1 MGPADLF
8 VVDGGR
14 GQLAVAI
21 AAARNLGLHSLPI
34 VALAKERDL
43 FPPKPKLPKTKDLE
57 NPSPPPEPEPAAVAP
72 AIVDR
77 VYLPG
82 QKNPI
87 PLKSHSA
94 SLFFLARLRDEA
106 HRFSNR
112 ARERLGKARRFKSAL
127 DDLPG
132 IGPALKRSLLTTLGS
147 VAAIRAATDEEL
159 LEVPGVRAKHLESL
173 RKLRA

>member
-1 MGPADLF
+1 MTDTETGE
-8 VVDGGR
+8 VRV
-14 GQLAVAI
+14 
-21 AAARNLGLHSLPI
+21 
-34 VALAKERDL
+34 
-43 FPPKPKLPKTKDLE
+43 
-57 NPSPPPEPEPAAVAP
+57 
-72 AIVDR
+72 VDR

-127 DDLPG
+127 DDVPG

-147 VAAIRAATDEEL
+147 VAAIRAASDEEL
-159 LEVPGVRAKHLESL
+159 LKVAGVRAKHVEAL
-173 RKLRA
+173 RKALGQEP